1 MLLGFKREFAVP
13 IKKGTKVFT
22 LRFPRKRPANIGE
35 TLHMYS
41 DLRTKRTRLISKKF
55 TLKSTQ
61 QVYLKLSRSKDG
73 AFSIYIEVDGKM
85 LEGWSRIFEF
95 MAKDGFHSASD
106 FIKYWLDGK
115 EEVSHELDLYH
126 WTDLRF

>member
-22 LRFPRKRPANIGE
+22 MRFPRKRPAEIGE

-55 TLKSTQ
+55 TLKSIQ
-61 QVYLKLSRSKDG
+61 KVFLKLSIQNG
-73 AFSIYIEVDGKM
+73 YSICIEVDGKM
-85 LEGWSRIFEF
+85 LLYPDLFHF
-95 MAKDGFHSASD
+95 MAKDGFNSATD
-106 FIKYWLDGK
+106 FLNYWLDGK

>member
-22 LRFPRKRPANIGE
+22 MRFPRKRPAKIGE

-41 DLRTKRTRLISKKF
+41 DLRTKKTRLISKKF
-55 TLKSTQ
+55 TLISVQK
-61 QVYLKLSRSKDG
+61 VHLKLYAYNQKGYGIR
-73 AFSIYIEVDGKM
+73 IEVDGVILTSTK
-85 LEGWSRIFEF
+85 LFEF
-95 MAKDGFHSASD
+95 MNKDGFHSVD
-106 FIKYWLDGK
+106 EFMNYWMDGK
-115 EEVSHELDLYH
+115 EEVSYNLDLYH